1 MSQDI
6 INNRFLEESVFAI
19 ADGYCVINLT
29 KSIVRGSMYQVVNGK
44 KYNLNEQLGLP
55 ENSSLQSLVDAWAL
69 TIPEEGLK
77 DFLHEFDRERLLNRF
92 ENGERH
98 ISFRYWTRT
107 ATFEPMLA
115 EDHMALYREE
125 ETGDVIAVNYVLD
138 RTEHYRLE
146 EKERALEKSNR
157 EYAKLLEE
165 EKKHTAMI
173 EELTKKLQSQLEL
186 FTVSIPGGVKI
197 SNDDPEYSFK
207 YVSEQFA
214 NMLGYATPKELLD
227 ASGGNIIG
235 LAHPDDV
242 KVGLADALNQYTY
255 SDHYATIYRIRC
267 KDGTYK
273 YIEDRG
279 QKVIQKDGTIEHWN
293 LMLDKNDF
301 MHKSIALESEKK
313 ANKSKSDFLSR
324 MSHDMRTPLNGI
336 IGLLKIA
343 EKHFND
349 RELVLENFRK
359 MQVAADYLL
368 SLINDILQMS
378 KIEDGNV
385 PLTQEIINFE
395 ELSQDVLTIIEE
407 RAKDRGI
414 QMQFRAKK
422 EGLRYPFI
430 YGSPVHLRQI
440 FLNIYGNCIKYNR
453 IGGKIITVSDYTE
466 AVDGITTY
474 EWTITDTGIGMS
486 REYQEHIFEPFSQER
501 EDARSTQQG
510 IGLGMAIVKGLIEK
524 MGGTIEVKSKEGVG
538 STFIIRIPFKLA
550 PAPDTVKKTAA
561 QMDISGLNLLLVEDN
576 ELNTEIAETL
586 LSDEGANLTVAEDG
600 LQAVRMFQEKP
611 EGYFDAILMD
621 IMMPVMDGI
630 TATKTIRSLKHP
642 DAETIPIIAMTANAF
657 REDKEKCLAAGMNA
671 HLAKPLDIEKMEQ
684 TICKQLR
691 DVKIEK

>member
-29 KSIVRGSMYQVVNGK
+29 KNIVRGSMYQVINGK

-69 TIPEEGLK
+69 TIPEECLK

-242 KVGLADALNQYTY
+242 KVGLADALNQYTH

-279 QKVIQKDGTIEHWN
+279 QKVIKEDGTIEHWN

-343 EKHFND
+343 EKHFDD

-395 ELSQDVLTIIEE
+395 ELSQDVLAIIEQ

-414 QMQFRAKK
+414 QIQFCSKK

-430 YGSPVHLRQI
+430 YGSPLHLRQI
-440 FLNIYGNCIKYNR
+440 
-453 IGGKIITVSDYTE
+453 
-466 AVDGITTY
+466 
-474 EWTITDTGIGMS
+474 
-486 REYQEHIFEPFSQER
+486 
-501 EDARSTQQG
+501 
-510 IGLGMAIVKGLIEK
+510 
-524 MGGTIEVKSKEGVG
+524 
-538 STFIIRIPFKLA
+538 
-550 PAPDTVKKTAA
+550 
-561 QMDISGLNLLLVEDN
+561 LLL
-576 ELNTEIAETL
+576 
-586 LSDEGANLTVAEDG
+586 
-600 LQAVRMFQEKP
+600 
-611 EGYFDAILMD
+611 
-621 IMMPVMDGI
+621 
-630 TATKTIRSLKHP
+630 H
-642 DAETIPIIAMTANAF
+642 
-657 REDKEKCLAAGMNA
+657 
-671 HLAKPLDIEKMEQ
+671 KM
-684 TICKQLR
+684 L
-691 DVKIEK
+691 